1 MAYIVDSLHLL
12 DLPPPR
18 RAIRFRERAVQLV
31 RSLEKHSSG
40 RSFGGLA
47 KLDGDTLSTCKKNV
61 EALQGYACLA
71 SYSPIALRDPGNTRA
86 EVTPPAIESS
96 YASSLV

>member
-1 MAYIVDSLHLL
+1 MVYIVDYLHLL

-18 RAIRFRERAVQLV
+18 RTIRFRERAVQLV
-31 RSLEKHSSG
+31 RSLEKHGSR
-40 RSFGGLA
+40 RSFSSLA
-47 KLDGDTLSTCKKNV
+47 KLNSDTLSTCSKNV
-61 EALQGYACLA
+61 QVSKGYACLA